1 MKDKDEVLIGIL
13 RNQSMGLT
21 NDFIDDDCAI
31 NSVYLWI
38 LRYQQWSIISITF
51 EINIFEC
58 ISELVFRNDV
68 HTVL

>member
-1 MKDKDEVLIGIL
+1 MKDKDEVLIVIP

-38 LRYQQWSIISITF
+38 LRYQQWSLISITF

-58 ISELVFRNDV
+58 ILELVFRNDV